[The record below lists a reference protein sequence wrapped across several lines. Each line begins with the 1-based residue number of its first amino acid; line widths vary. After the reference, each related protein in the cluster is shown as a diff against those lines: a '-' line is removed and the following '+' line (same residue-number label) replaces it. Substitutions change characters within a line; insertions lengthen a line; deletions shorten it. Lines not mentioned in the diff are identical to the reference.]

1 MSLVSI
7 GKNITGPS
15 ETVVYTVPNG
25 YVAIW
30 NLMYVHNT
38 TGSTQSLTV
47 DWYDAST
54 DTHVAILQSRSFSSK
69 EYFQFS
75 GQGSGVVLME
85 GDEVHMT
92 PASGAT
98 FGVICTFDLQR
109 AINNGN

>member
-1 MSLVSI
+1 MSLISV

-15 ETVVYTVPNG
+15 ETIIYTVPSG

-30 NLMYVHNT
+30 NLMYLHNSV
-38 TGSTQSLTV
+38 GSTKTLTV
-47 DWYDAST
+47 DWYDSSA
-54 DTHVAILQSRSFSSK
+54 DVHVSILQARSFSAK

-75 GQGSGVVLME
+75 GNGSGVVLME
-85 GDEVHMT
+85 GDQVHMT
-92 PASGAT
+92 PESEAS